1 MLKKLLG
8 LLAVIGTIFGAMAG
22 AKKSKELKELEG
34 KIDESKKEEKGV
46 ETKIAKLEK
55 NKKKNKKEITSL
67 KRKLT
72 ISKKKTTK
80 MEKTFEKGDSDKAAE
95 FLKDFSK

>member
-34 KIDESKKEEKGV
+34 KIDESKKESFN
-46 ETKIAKLEK
+46 TRYASWL
-55 NKKKNKKEITSL
+55 
-67 KRKLT
+67 
-72 ISKKKTTK
+72 
-80 MEKTFEKGDSDKAAE
+80 
-95 FLKDFSK
+95 FSFGFYNR

>member
-8 LLAVIGTIFGAMAG
+8 MLAVIGTIVGAFMG

-46 ETKIAKLEK
+46 
-55 NKKKNKKEITSL
+55 S
-67 KRKLT
+67 
-72 ISKKKTTK
+72 
-80 MEKTFEKGDSDKAAE
+80 
-95 FLKDFSK
+95 

>member
-8 LLAVIGTIFGAMAG
+8 LLAVIGTIVGAFMG
-22 AKKSKELKELEG
+22 AKNSKELKELEG
-34 KIDESKKEEKGV
+34 KIDESKKDEKDV
-46 ETKIAKLEK
+46 ESKINKLEK

-72 ISKKKTTK
+72 ISKKKTTE
-80 MEKTFEKGDSDKAAE
+80 MEKTFEKGDADEAAD
-95 FLKDFSK
+95 FLKNFSK

>member
-8 LLAVIGTIFGAMAG
+8 LLAVIGTIFGVMAG

-34 KIDESKKEEKGV
+34 KIDESKKEEKDV

-80 MEKTFEKGDSDKAAE
+80 MEKTFEKGDSDKAAD